1 MSASDVT
8 EGPVAADPAFAP
20 GPAQVSRQPGL
31 VGTLLLAAL
40 GIAAGLIIGTIT
52 GLYTGLIVFS
62 C

>member
-1 MSASDVT
+1 MSASGVT
-8 EGPVAADPAFAP
+8 EGPVAADPASA
-20 GPAQVSRQPGL
+20 GERAQVSRQPGL

-40 GIAAGLIIGTIT
+40 GLASGLVIGAIT